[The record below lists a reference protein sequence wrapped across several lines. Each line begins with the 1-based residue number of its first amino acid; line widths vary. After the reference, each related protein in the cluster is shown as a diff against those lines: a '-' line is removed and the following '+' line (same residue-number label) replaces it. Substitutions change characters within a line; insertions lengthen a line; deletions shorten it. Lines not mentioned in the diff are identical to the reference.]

1 MKDTQSHRKRL
12 MEAPDEIAGSSRL
25 LALPDDGQRVIFSLL
40 SDALRP
46 AVVLNLSAC
55 CRELRAVS
63 EAARAELRRQHS
75 AATRLCARAN
85 TTIHEVLGSTDLL
98 WYGQGLTVQ
107 HLATLGRCLSTSAL
121 SHLEQLNLSVNRFGA
136 EGAIALFG
144 ALGRGSLP
152 CLTVLDLTG
161 NVMGAAG
168 AAALAAALVRGALP
182 RLEILTLG
190 RNEIGDAD
198 WSRWPRCGGC
208 RRCARSTST
217 ATRSAKGRGGAAVQP
232 GPRAAQAPADAQPR
246 STNRRRWLHDFD
258 AALGGTAWPYRL
270 TAPPPLEALKIE
282 NSARCEADE
291 GRCGVG
297 GRGSG

>member
-1 MKDTQSHRKRL
+1 M
-12 MEAPDEIAGSSRL
+12 AGSSRL

-63 EAARAELRRQHS
+63 EVARAELRRQHS

-85 TTIHEVLGSTDLL
+85 TTIHDVLGSTDLL

-136 EGAIALFG
+136 EGAIALFD

-152 CLTVLDLTG
+152 RLTVLDLTG
-161 NVMGAAG
+161 NAMGAAG
-168 AAALAAALVRGALP
+168 AAAFRRRPWSWRAAE
-182 RLEILTLG
+182 LEILTLG
-190 RNEIGDAD
+190 RNAIGDAGLVALAL
-198 WSRWPRCGGC
+198 PL
-208 RRCARSTST
+208 RRMRAQIGDGRAATST
-217 ATRSAKGRGGAAVQP
+217 AIRSAND
-232 GPRAAQAPADAQPR
+232 DAGWI
-246 STNRRRWLHDFD
+246 S
-258 AALGGTAWPYRL
+258 ALGGTAWPYRL
-270 TAPPPLEALKIE
+270 PRRRSRACRRSTSRTALA
-282 NSARCEADE
+282 A
-291 GRCGVG
+291 GRRWGDAGVG
-297 GRGSG
+297 GKGRRRSSAQDRELVDPTRGAVGWQGFGVGSLTD